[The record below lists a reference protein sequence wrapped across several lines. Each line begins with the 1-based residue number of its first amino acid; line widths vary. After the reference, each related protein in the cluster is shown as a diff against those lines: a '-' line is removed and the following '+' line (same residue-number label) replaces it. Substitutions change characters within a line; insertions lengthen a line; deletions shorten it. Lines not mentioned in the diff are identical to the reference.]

1 MHGDSQASVVHGN
14 GSLRAVKNRSFSNS
28 GWLGSPL
35 SYWPCW
41 FHVHVAQD
49 SHTKCSGISWLWK
62 KTILE
67 HSRKMCQCVPSF
79 GFSLLAPPFF
89 VAGNRDQTQTFNRKR
104 KRELDKSS
112 AFKEISMWQECG
124 NIWEE
129 EKKNDQ
135 GNIYCPLA
143 LIFSWESLGKLHNH
157 LDSVALSLVMCKTI
171 APMCWGKGGRSIYHL
186 RTHRTP
192 GFRISSPWTAHCL
205 WAVFKAELVC
215 NQ

>member
-1 MHGDSQASVVHGN
+1 MLGYFLVVEEN
-14 GSLRAVKNRSFSNS
+14 
-28 GWLGSPL
+28 
-35 SYWPCW
+35 Y
-41 FHVHVAQD
+41 
-49 SHTKCSGISWLWK
+49 
-62 KTILE
+62 
-67 HSRKMCQCVPSF
+67 F
-79 GFSLLAPPFF
+79 G
-89 VAGNRDQTQTFNRKR
+89 
-104 KRELDKSS
+104 
-112 AFKEISMWQECG
+112 AFKENVPMCSIIWFLTPCSSFLCSWQQRSDPNFQQKEEKRTWQKLGFQG
-124 NIWEE
+124 NIYVTGVWEYLGRR
-129 EKKNDQ
+129 KKNDQ